1 MIGWMSE
8 DRTSVLQ
15 LLILSIVADNPD
27 KELSAKEIL
36 RILSN
41 DADDFMELWIP
52 RKGSIYPAINQLIH
66 KGYLNRS
73 EGRPMLIS
81 ISKIG
86 ERKLPVLTD
95 DLIITLRVFF
105 DFISSFQEN
114 LADQFSDL
122 RISFLTKM
130 VKQLNKTSEDFEQ
143 MLEESQSGKSSWKEV
158 KIR

>member
-15 LLILSIVADNPD
+15 LLILSIIGDNPE
-27 KELSAKEIL
+27 KELSASEIL
-36 RILSN
+36 TILSN

-52 RKGSIYPAINQLIH
+52 RKGSIYPAIKQLVN

-73 EGRPMLIS
+73 EGRPMLVS
-81 ISKIG
+81 MSKMG
-86 ERKLPVLTD
+86 EQKLPRLTE
-95 DLIITLRVFF
+95 DLIVTLRVFF
-105 DFISSFQEN
+105 DFITSFQEN
-114 LADQFSDL
+114 LSDQYSDL

-130 VKQLNKTSEDFEQ
+130 VRQLSKTSQDFEQ
-143 MLEESQSGKSSWKEV
+143 MLEESKSGKSSWKEV